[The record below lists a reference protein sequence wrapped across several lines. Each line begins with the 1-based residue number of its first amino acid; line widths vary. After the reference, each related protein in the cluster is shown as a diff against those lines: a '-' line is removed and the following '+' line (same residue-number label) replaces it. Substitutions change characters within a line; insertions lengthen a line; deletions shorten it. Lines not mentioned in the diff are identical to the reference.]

1 MAHIAKPHL
10 SSKHLKIKSANTVII
25 ISVSVTVFIVMF
37 SLVSAR
43 ALFSQAAYNQNIIG
57 EKKDALEIAKTNSE
71 TAKDLEASYLSF
83 ATETVN
89 VLGGNP
95 EGTGPLDGS
104 NPKIVLDSLPSEYDY
119 PALSS
124 SIEKILLDNSYQID
138 RIGGSEDSGLS
149 GGGRASISGIG
160 SSAVE
165 IPYPLSIVSTAE
177 GTKNL
182 LGILERSIRPFYVES
197 LEISGSDSSMTAKM
211 STKTFYQP
219 AKEFTVTTK
228 VVE

>member
-10 SSKHLKIKSANTVII
+10 SSKHLKIKSANTIII

-43 ALFSQAAYNQNIIG
+43 ALLSQASYNQKIIG
-57 EKKDALEIAKTNSE
+57 EKKDALDIAKTNSE
-71 TAKDLEASYLSF
+71 TVKDLEASYLSF

-95 EGTGPLDGS
+95 EGTGALDGS
-104 NPKIVLDSLPSEYDY
+104 NPKIVLDALPSEYDY

-138 RIGGSEDSGLS
+138 RIGGSEDTSLGNEGS
-149 GGGRASISGIG
+149 IG
-160 SSAVE
+160 SSTAESIVD
-165 IPYPLSIVSTAE
+165 IPYPLSIVSTSE

-182 LGILERSIRPFYVES
+182 LDILERSIRPFYVEK
-197 LEISGSDSSMTAKM
+197 LELSGSDSSMTAKIV
-211 STKTFYQP
+211 TKTFYQP
-219 AKEFTVTTK
+219 SKSFTVTTK
-228 VVE
+228 VVD

>member
-10 SSKHLKIKSANTVII
+10 SSKHLKIKSANTIII

-43 ALFSQAAYNQNIIG
+43 ALLSQASYNQKIIG
-57 EKKDALEIAKTNSE
+57 EKKDALDIAKKNRESV
-71 TAKDLEASYLSF
+71 KDLEASYRSF

-89 VLGGNP
+89 VLGGDP
-95 EGTGPLDGS
+95 EGTGALDGS
-104 NPKIVLDSLPSEYDY
+104 NPKIVLDALPSEYDY

-124 SIEKILLDNSYQID
+124 SIEKILLENSYQID
-138 RIGGSEDSGLS
+138 RIGGSEDSGNS
-149 GGGRASISGIG
+149 GGRISSTGIG
-160 SSAVE
+160 SSAVG

-182 LGILERSIRPFYVES
+182 LDILERSIRPFYVES
-197 LEISGSDSSMTAKM
+197 LEISGSDASMTAKIN
-211 STKTFYQP
+211 TRTFYQP
-219 AKEFTVTTK
+219 SKSFTVTTK
-228 VVE
+228 VVD